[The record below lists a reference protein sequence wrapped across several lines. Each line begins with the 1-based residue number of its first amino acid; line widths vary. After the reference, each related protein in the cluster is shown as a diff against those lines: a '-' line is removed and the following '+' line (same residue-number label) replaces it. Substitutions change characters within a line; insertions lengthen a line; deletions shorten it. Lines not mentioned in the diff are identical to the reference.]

1 MLLRV
6 KVKNADGGERE
17 RKRDG
22 KRTMVSF
29 AKMEGMVLKKWRK
42 DSEFPFDLRL
52 RYLKDIMWDN

>member
-1 MLLRV
+1 MQTE
-6 KVKNADGGERE
+6 GERE

-52 RYLKDIMWDN
+52 RYLKDIM